1 MRFHTPQGSIVVVRV
16 SESENEC
23 DMVTVE
29 GSTSILLVKY
39 TKGFHKHVRSL
50 FSVEAL
56 GHERQHVVVLHKAFS
71 VGI

>member
-1 MRFHTPQGSIVVVRV
+1 
-16 SESENEC
+16 
-23 DMVTVE
+23 MVTVE